1 MLPCHTRNGE
11 AVEEER
17 RNDGP
22 RDGTERE
29 RIAERARARRRLRNF
44 RLLPKIYSKF
54 ADFVIRE
61 GKPADEFLGAFLRG
75 VLSSLRAYVEDPAD
89 AEVTP
94 EEPFLLLEYGV
105 PLDWELW
112 ERSGEVVTSL
122 LYKNLM
128 PQDLPVN
135 PAEEDLKDLAERM
148 TGNFLEFRDYFYLSQ
163 LTHNV
168 GYVKSGENYAP
179 HLATEDLEALDKLS
193 PEEADARVG
202 ELFAPFSLGL
212 VEIEDEDLDEQG
224 NVVPERL
231 EARLEGRTLY
241 GPVARAEGDVDG
253 KPFGADFVLAVYPL
267 VVDPDER
274 RAYFPVMTGLELD
287 GGAPPFSVWSEED
300 RKTLWEMFEKGF
312 AEFGTTAGEA
322 RAETS
327 TFPPPVAAKP
337 PTQKT
342 FPLAFGPT
350 VADTSAL
357 ELARHAHR
365 VRLPAASW
373 SSLPSWEELQ
383 EQEVQR
389 LLREE
394 GDAAFEDLRKKTRD
408 PQERRALLKN
418 VSTDGGRATKTVLTT
433 EGQKRLQIRQ
443 GMGKGFRFR
452 DEKDGREYL
461 VRLFQ
466 VGRGYLRVGL
476 SWYGMAG
483 PWVEEWNKQ
492 LQEQTAAMARGR
504 QQRSLFEELEP
515 EDRERVDRL
524 VRRAQVLRDGRRLM
538 ELVLGQVGRQA
549 RNTVQ
554 IPAQTLRTLLTPAGD
569 KDWKARVEGGL
580 DALRACEFSV
590 RSFDMEQLKGY
601 GTFLAE
607 WWYRG
612 AGPGDHGNGMYYLHV
627 TPGFVGCL
635 SAFES
640 GKVRLSSGREVTS
653 YYLGKT
659 FTKEEK
665 KELPWARGEGGFSNF
680 DAGRVFYSAAQGL
693 SPEQENLVAFLE
705 QELTLRKDPASA
717 SHKGV
722 KVRYD
727 AKDAREPRLYAAD
740 FCPLLPDG
748 KLFHGALGHFKRSPE
763 AGRSLYGRVTRSSA
777 TGGQHSEGLLAVLGY
792 WLPPGAAHAKR
803 AHVVRRALEDLKAV
817 VVDYLGGVVAARR
830 GKEWLSLEE
839 ASKLPEK
846 ELGQAKWYLFVPE
859 TWRADRREK
868 WEAAMK
874 ERAARGEEP
883 YAWTVTEDPAE
894 AERARELLHEDG
906 DGEKP
911 LRHLFRAAR
920 LDRGLSLAQ
929 VGALFRVSKMAVS
942 TWERGEKPIPTELV
956 PLIRRWT
963 DTGGAPTADELA
975 ARKTRRP
982 GQGVKPPAPE
992 NGGG

>member
-1 MLPCHTRNGE
+1 M
-11 AVEEER
+11 EEER

-22 RDGTERE
+22 HDGTERE
-29 RIAERARARRRLRNF
+29 RIAERARARRRLRTF
-44 RLLPKIYSKF
+44 RLLPKVYRKF
-54 ADFVIRE
+54 VDLMGQEAL
-61 GKPADEFLGAFLRG
+61 GDEFLSEFLLG
-75 VLSSLRAYVEDPAD
+75 ILSSLREYVEDPAD
-89 AEVTP
+89 TEVTLAD
-94 EEPFLLLEYGV
+94 PFLLLEYGV

-112 ERSGEVVTSL
+112 ERTGEVSASL
-122 LYKNLM
+122 LYRNLT

-135 PAEEDLKDLAERM
+135 PVAEDLVERM
-148 TGNFLEFRDYFYLSQ
+148 AGNFLKFRDYFFLSQ
-163 LTHNV
+163 LTHNA
-168 GYVKSGENYAP
+168 GYVKSGENYEP
-179 HLATEDLEALDKLS
+179 HLPAEDLEALDKLS
-193 PEEADARVG
+193 PKEADARLD
-202 ELFAPFSLGL
+202 ELFAPFSMGL
-212 VEIEDEDLDEQG
+212 VDIEDEDLDEQG
-224 NVVPERL
+224 NVVPERF
-231 EARLEGRTLY
+231 EARLAGRTLY
-241 GPVARAEGDVDG
+241 GPVARAEGNVDG
-253 KPFGADFVLAVYPL
+253 QTFGADFVLAVYPL
-267 VVDPDER
+267 VVDLDEH
-274 RAYFPVMTGLELD
+274 RAYFPVMTGLEFD
-287 GGAPPFSVWSEED
+287 GEAPPFSAWTAED
-300 RKTLWEMFEKGF
+300 RKDLWEMFLKAMEEDF
-312 AEFGTTAGEA
+312 RPAGEA
-322 RAETS
+322 GAETS

-373 SSLPSWEELQ
+373 SSLPPWEELQ

-538 ELVLGQVGRQA
+538 ELVLGQVGHQA

-554 IPAQTLRTLLTPAGD
+554 IPAVALRTLLTPAGD
-569 KDWKARVEGGL
+569 KDWKARVEGLL

-653 YYLGKT
+653 YYLGKK

-665 KELPWARGEGGFSNF
+665 KELPWARGGGGFSNF

-693 SPEQENLVAFLE
+693 SPEQESLVAFLE

-722 KVRYD
+722 KVRHD

-740 FCPLLPDG
+740 FCPLLPDE

-803 AHVVRRALEDLKAV
+803 ANVVRKALEDLKAV

-846 ELGQAKWYLFVPE
+846 ELGQKVKWYLFVPE
-859 TWRADRREK
+859 TWRADRRQK

-963 DTGGAPTADELA
+963 DTGEAPTADELA
-975 ARKTRRP
+975 ARKTRRL
-982 GQGVKPPAPE
+982 GRA
-992 NGGG
+992 